1 MCFLKINFK
10 YLKIINKNSDSY
22 KVMTKK
28 SYIYGITGDNFKKF
42 NIKQP
47 TVRKLTHATA
57 TLQ

>member
-1 MCFLKINFK
+1 MCFLKIKFK
-10 YLKIINKNSDSY
+10 YLKIINKKSDSY

-42 NIKQP
+42 NIEQP